1 MPGPRASAVTTGK
14 YVLCEPHAQW
24 SGLPAGSCLNI
35 KTIFPRMGI
44 PMLKIRRSWDR
55 LIFNMGIPIQVRRHH
70 YTAMLKI
77 RWSQDRLIFNMGIP
91 ILVRRHHYTAML
103 KIRWSQD
110 HLIFNMWI
118 PILVRRH
125 HYTAM
130 LKIRWSQDH
139 LIFNMG
145 IPIPV
150 RRHHYTE
157 TAPHFPQPL
166 TCVVAPGDQWS
177 ADQWSYNQLLQSRDS
192 TPLLTNIISAPM
204 PSFLLTCLMLLHLPA
219 SNVIPHQL
227 VAAVSLML

>member
-1 MPGPRASAVTTGK
+1 MPGPRASAVTTGR
-14 YVLCEPHAQW
+14 YVLCELHAQW
-24 SGLPAGSCLNI
+24 RGLPAGPCLNI
-35 KTIFPRMGI
+35 KTIFPRIGI

-70 YTAMLKI
+70 YTAMFKI
-77 RWSQDRLIFNMGIP
+77 RWSQDR
-91 ILVRRHHYTAML
+91 
-103 KIRWSQD
+103 
-110 HLIFNMWI
+110 LIFNMWI

-166 TCVVAPGDQWS
+166 TCVVAPADQWS
-177 ADQWSYNQLLQSRDS
+177 ADQWSYNQLLQSQDS